1 MRISRLETFPVNVA
15 YTHPEVSAL
24 TARRGITQV
33 LVKLTT
39 DDGLVGWGE
48 SPRTADAVNV
58 ERAIDA
64 MRPFVLGRD
73 PWDNEAIARDI
84 DWRGMW
90 AFQPMT
96 RNLAYSGI
104 DMALWDVCG
113 KACGQP
119 LYRLFGG
126 ALRDAVD
133 YFYYVHWDDLDGI
146 AAQARDGVERGYTV
160 FYIKAGVDAGREA
173 AMLDALR
180 AAIGPD
186 RKIRIDCNMAWSVPQ
201 AVRLINDWHRRFD
214 IDFVEAPVGIDPPA
228 RMLEVKRR
236 VATSLCVNEGLWREA
251 DVLRVIESRCADYL
265 CFSSYWVGSLRS
277 FHTLVHYAHLEGLIV
292 CKHTPGELGLMA
304 AAGQHMM
311 LAAPGDCDGHQ
322 QTAQL
327 MADDVL
333 VERVPIAD
341 GPRWG
346 RIDAPGLG
354 VTVNK
359 EKVAELNEAYRRDGP
374 YWPYGDRG
382 PTGDSA

>member
-24 TARRGITQV
+24 TARYGITQV

-58 ERAIDA
+58 ERAIEA

-73 PWDNEAIARDI
+73 PWDKEAIARDV
-84 DWRGMW
+84 DWHGMW

-126 ALRDAVD
+126 ALRHEVD
-133 YFYYVHWDDLDGI
+133 YFCYVHWDDLDGI

-160 FYIKAGVDAGREA
+160 FYIKAGVDAEREA

-180 AAIGPD
+180 ATIGRE
-186 RKIRIDCNMAWSVPQ
+186 RKIRIDCNMAWSVPR

-214 IDFVEAPVGIDPPA
+214 IDFVE
-228 RMLEVKRR
+228 
-236 VATSLCVNEGLWREA
+236 
-251 DVLRVIESRCADYL
+251 
-265 CFSSYWVGSLRS
+265 
-277 FHTLVHYAHLEGLIV
+277 
-292 CKHTPGELGLMA
+292 
-304 AAGQHMM
+304 
-311 LAAPGDCDGHQ
+311 
-322 QTAQL
+322 
-327 MADDVL
+327 
-333 VERVPIAD
+333 
-341 GPRWG
+341 
-346 RIDAPGLG
+346 
-354 VTVNK
+354 
-359 EKVAELNEAYRRDGP
+359 
-374 YWPYGDRG
+374 
-382 PTGDSA
+382 